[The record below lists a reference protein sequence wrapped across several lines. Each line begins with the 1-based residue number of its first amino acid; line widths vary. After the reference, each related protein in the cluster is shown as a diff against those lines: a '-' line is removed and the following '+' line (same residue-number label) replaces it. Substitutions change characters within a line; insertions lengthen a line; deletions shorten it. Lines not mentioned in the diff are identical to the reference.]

1 MQPDAIRKHWMTLN
15 QRCGSPAAT
24 ARHEI
29 DRLILR
35 YSTFGRHYHNL
46 DHLTDLLALQHQ
58 YAPLILDNDSLLY
71 AIYFHDSVYQPK
83 RNDNELKSAEE
94 AIFYLRKAGAPV
106 ERQDKVYSYILAT
119 AGHQP
124 ALSDPDLDYFLD
136 FDLSIL
142 AATPDRYKL
151 YAKNIRREYRMYS
164 WLEYRNGRIK
174 VLQHFLSMP
183 HIYRTELFRGQY
195 ELRARQNLERELE
208 KL

>member
-1 MQPDAIRKHWMTLN
+1 MQPEAIRKYWLDLN
-15 QRCGSPAAT
+15 QRCGSPAA
-24 ARHEI
+24 AAWHEI
-29 DRLILR
+29 DRLILQ

-46 DHLTDLLALQHQ
+46 EHLASLLTLQHR
-58 YAPLILDNDSLLY
+58 YAPLILDNDSLLFT
-71 AIYFHDSVYQPK
+71 IYFHDSVYQPR

-106 ERQDKVYSYILAT
+106 ERQDKVYRYILAT

-136 FDLSIL
+136 FDLAIL
-142 AATPDRYKL
+142 AAPPEQYKV
-151 YAKNIRREYRMYS
+151 YAKNIRREHRMYS

-174 VLQHFLSMP
+174 ILQHFLAMP
-183 HIYRTELFRGQY
+183 HIYRTELFREQY
-195 ELRARQNLERELE
+195 EKAARENLEKELE